1 LGRQRKRKN
10 GKNGQKIIK
19 KGDFLPKNRK
29 KSPFLLKFKEL

>member
-19 KGDFLPKNRK
+19 KGDFLPKNLK

>member
-10 GKNGQKIIK
+10 GKNDQKMIK

-29 KSPFLLKFKEL
+29 KSPFSVKFKEL